1 MELWDYTHLSAGK
14 AACQRVGCIG
24 AIPIMYGVTLGM
36 AVAQQWRTSK
46 MAPAKI
52 GGSGWG
58 RALPHCLLTVHS
70 GPL

>member
-24 AIPIMYGVTLGM
+24 AILTMYGVTLGM

-52 GGSGWG
+52 GGS
-58 RALPHCLLTVHS
+58 R
-70 GPL
+70 